1 MGGVHSLWTDTFN
14 AQIQTAESIR
24 TDTPKAKIDF
34 SAMPQEELAGFIQ
47 GQHGQRSLVQTV
59 GR

>member
-14 AQIQTAESIR
+14 AQIQTAESIL

-34 SAMPQEELAGFIQ
+34 LAMPQEELAGFIQ
-47 GQHGQRSLVQTV
+47 GQHGPTKP
-59 GR
+59 